1 MKRILFLTISCFLLI
16 STTPIF
22 AATPPASRTLILYAF
37 DAEGDA
43 IAKFMITD
51 SSYVFLGRHVYLGEW
66 CGQKIILAESGMG
79 MTNAAMTTQM
89 LIDRFHPRTV
99 LFTGIAGAIDTSIH
113 IGDIVI
119 PSRWCEHDYGY
130 YGKDGLKPEGLVV
143 HLFGADSLTEET
155 AFYADSSLL
164 EIARKIPLDSLDLAP
179 INGRTPRLTI
189 GGVGVTGNQFIDS
202 KEEREWQT
210 KHFGPLTTDMESVA
224 VAQVC
229 AVNGVPFLIIR
240 SASDLAGGSGSSTA
254 QTEIK
259 QFFKVA
265 AANSIDV
272 LRQLLW
278 LMN

>member
-1 MKRILFLTISCFLLI
+1 MKRILLLATVCTLILSATLTIAAEP
-16 STTPIF
+16 PI
-22 AATPPASRTLILYAF
+22 LVLYAF
-37 DAEGDA
+37 DAEGA
-43 IAKFMITD
+43 SLTKLMTITKRD
-51 SSYVFLGRHVYLGEW
+51 TLLGRPVIEGTLSGKE
-66 CGQKIILAESGMG
+66 IILAESGMG

-99 LFTGIAGAIDTSIH
+99 LFTGIAGAIDTSVH

-119 PSRWCEHDYGY
+119 PSKWCEHDYGY

-143 HLFGADSLTEET
+143 HMFGADSLTEET
-155 AFYADSSLL
+155 AFYADTSLL
-164 EIARKIPLDSLDLAP
+164 AIARKIPIDSLDLDP

-210 KHFGPLTTDMESVA
+210 KHFSALTTDMESVA

-229 AVNGVPFLIIR
+229 AVNGVPFLIFR

-272 LRQLLW
+272 LRHLLP

>member
-1 MKRILFLTISCFLLI
+1 MRRILLLATVCTLI
-16 STTPIF
+16 LSTTLTF
-22 AATPPASRTLILYAF
+22 AAETPILVLYAF
-37 DAEGDA
+37 DAEGA
-43 IAKFMITD
+43 SLTKLMTITKQD
-51 SSYVFLGRHVYLGEW
+51 TLLGRPVIEGTLSGKE
-66 CGQKIILAESGMG
+66 IILAESGMG

-89 LIDRFHPRTV
+89 LLDRFHPRTV
-99 LFTGIAGAIDTSIH
+99 LFTGIAGAIDTSVH
-113 IGDIVI
+113 IGDIVV
-119 PSRWCEHDYGY
+119 PSKWCEHDYGY
-130 YGKDGLKPEGLVV
+130 YGKDGLKPEGLIVV
-143 HLFGADSLTEET
+143 LSGADSATNET
-155 AFYADSSLL
+155 SFKADSALL
-164 EIARKIPLDSLDLAP
+164 SIARKIPVDSLGLNP

-210 KHFGPLTTDMESVA
+210 KHFDALTTDMESVA

-229 AVNGVPFLIIR
+229 AINGIPFLIFR

-265 AANSIDV
+265 AENSTAVIH
-272 LRQLLW
+272 RFIQ